1 MVLQKKGGKVK
12 MDNKTLEV
20 IKVFSLVVIA
30 ISSISIAIWLAQI
43 IDMLEVIGGNL
54 EGINTSLFDLVN
66 RE

>member
-1 MVLQKKGGKVK
+1 VEKGGKAK
-12 MDNKTLEV
+12 TDNKTLEV

-30 ISSISIAIWLAQI
+30 ISSFSITFWLAQI

-66 RE
+66 KE